1 MMFLFRHIDSS
12 SLKSFGRLDEEVVA
26 LYKRL
31 RYPFQISKSNL
42 SAVGSPHTWPAILA
56 AITWLVK
63 LISYAAL
70 AEQEEEEEANANA
83 NVSNGGGNDMRA
95 DTEFFNYVSKSYRLF
110 MAGDDDACQAVDEE
124 QVGEVEDRANMVRQD
139 IAHLEGSNAALR
151 EEIGRIKNE
160 PSPLL
165 KARAAVE
172 ETQGDKEKFVTL
184 LDNLKA
190 HQASLQRKVAE
201 RRSDI
206 VAQHQELVHVE
217 AQNDALRAKI
227 NSQTVHPADVIRMNQ
242 EMSQQEAAL
251 RSLTAQRE
259 AADTKA
265 LQSLA
270 ALEARM
276 DTLEA
281 SLQGYNAAADRLRLV
296 PASAKRAEGTTYEC
310 KLNRALVSQHQTNS
324 NSSSFTAPPD
334 SSSFLSVDLKSVVR
348 PALERLRDNYAI
360 RARDLEE
367 ESLTL
372 RDQRNGASEAL
383 GEREEECRSAEGQVA
398 QLESQHKAMKE
409 TLDAAMAAGAA
420 RAEILAGEVDKLRNA
435 KSQNVEDS
443 EERLRALQGE
453 QEDLFRH
460 IEMDSMML
468 HRDLAAALEG
478 VLNHKVQLQGKL
490 KGLHERMARLCQ
502 EVAALPLPT
511 V

>member
-12 SLKSFGRLDEEVVA
+12 SLKSFGKLDEEVVA

-56 AITWLVK
+56 AITWLVE

-70 AEQEEEEEANANA
+70 AEQEEEEEEAN
-83 NVSNGGGNDMRA
+83 SGGGGNDMRP

-110 MAGDDDACQAVDEE
+110 MAGDDDACQTVDEE
-124 QVGEVEDRANMVRQD
+124 QVGEVEDKANLVRQD
-139 IAHLEGSNAALR
+139 MAHLEGSNTALR
-151 EEIGRIKNE
+151 EEVERVKNE

-165 KARAAVE
+165 KARSAVE

-201 RRSDI
+201 RKSDI
-206 VAQHQELVHVE
+206 VAQQQELVHAE

-276 DTLEA
+276 DALEA

-296 PASAKRAEGTTYEC
+296 PASAKRAEGITYEC

-324 NSSSFTAPPD
+324 KNNSSFTAPPD
-334 SSSFLSVDLKSVVR
+334 SSSFLSVDLKSAVR

-372 RDQRNGASEAL
+372 RDQRNGALEAL
-383 GEREEECRSAEGQVA
+383 AEREEECGSAEGQVA

-409 TLDAAMAAGAA
+409 TLDAAIAAGAA
-420 RAEILAGEVDKLRNA
+420 RAEVLAGEVDKLRNA

-443 EERLRALQGE
+443 EERLKVLQGE

-460 IEMDSMML
+460 IEMQSMTL

-478 VLNHKVQLQGKL
+478 VLNHKVHVQGKL